1 MPISKDEQYRIYN
14 FGIEEG
20 IEIVKSYLADEDIID
35 VLLEAFSEK
44 QAKRVENSS
53 PRALELAINNFHDG
67 VEDGIK
73 LQIGKESADYIK
85 WLRDNTD

>member
-20 IEIVKSYLADEDIID
+20 SEIVKSYLDGEDVID
-35 VLLEAFSEK
+35 VILEAFSER
-44 QAKRVENSS
+44 QADRVENSS
-53 PRALELAINNFHDG
+53 REALELAVKNFHDG

-73 LQIGKESADYIK
+73 LQLGKETADYIR